1 MKILICPKC
10 NKQIFARFNCST
22 TVLQCAFCGYVDY
35 EYQFEPCNLHRG
47 INDNLNLEH
56 VMETISK
63 SLNDIRNQTIDIN
76 ALVYSFAEK
85 WKDLSPIVI
94 SEIIN
99 SFICTSFNDDIP
111 QANES
116 LFVEYVSDKIP
127 LQDILYRNIDVERKI
142 IAAVKRKESYEETI
156 EYLKA
161 KNEILSTKYS
171 NLEKSYV
178 ECLNLL
184 QEKEKIIDS
193 LFYKLDNTK

>member
-10 NKQIFARFNCST
+10 NKQVFARFNCST

-35 EYQFEPCNLHRG
+35 EYQFESFNLHRG

-76 ALVYSFAEK
+76 ALVCSLAEK

-99 SFICTSFNDDIP
+99 SFIYTSVNNDIP
-111 QANES
+111 QGNES

-127 LQDILYRNIDVERKI
+127 LQDILNRNIDAERKI
-142 IAAVKRKESYEETI
+142 IAAIKGIKSYDENI
-156 EYLKA
+156 KYLKA
-161 KNEILSTKYS
+161 ENKILSTKY
-171 NLEKSYV
+171 LKIEKSYM

-193 LFYKLDNTK
+193 LFHKLDNTK

>member
-10 NKQIFARFNCST
+10 NKQVFARFNCST
-22 TVLQCAFCGYVDY
+22 TILQCAFCGYVDY
-35 EYQFEPCNLHRG
+35 EYQFESFNLHRG

-76 ALVYSFAEK
+76 ALVCSLAEK

-99 SFICTSFNDDIP
+99 SFIYTSVNNDIP
-111 QANES
+111 QGNES

-127 LQDILYRNIDVERKI
+127 LQDILNRNIDAERKI
-142 IAAVKRKESYEETI
+142 IAAIKGIKSYDENI
-156 EYLKA
+156 KYLKA
-161 KNEILSTKYS
+161 ENKILSTKY
-171 NLEKSYV
+171 L
-178 ECLNLL
+178 
-184 QEKEKIIDS
+184 KI
-193 LFYKLDNTK
+193 